1 MSQQPIDIIES
12 FFNEHGLT
20 DNNFTV
26 KNNSNHNHS
35 SSQSSSSNQ
44 QQKIKVKNKDNR
56 SLSAE
61 EIKAEKELMEK
72 HGIYKAM
79 KTPQFIEAII
89 DTYKKNHTDNNY
101 IEEDSTKTDHILMND
116 VYYND
121 KYLKS
126 YITYLYNQNN
136 DQLLKIKT
144 ICDIFNRNTK
154 RIKYRM
160 KNLNLL
166 NYFEIEEK

>member
-1 MSQQPIDIIES
+1 MSQQPIDIIEN
-12 FFNEHGLT
+12 FFNEHGMADST
-20 DNNFTV
+20 
-26 KNNSNHNHS
+26 KSNRHS
-35 SSQSSSSNQ
+35 SAPKLSPQSNQ
-44 QQKIKVKNKDNR
+44 QQKVKVKNKDNR

-79 KTPQFIEAII
+79 ETPQFMEAII
-89 DTYKKNHTDNNY
+89 DTYKKNHDNNDY

-121 KYLKS
+121 EYLRS

-136 DQLLKIKT
+136 DQLLKIDT
-144 ICDIFNRNTK
+144 ICNIFNRNTT

-166 NYFEIEEK
+166 DYFEKE

>member
-1 MSQQPIDIIES
+1 MSQQPIDIIEN
-12 FFNEHGLT
+12 FFNEHNIA
-20 DNNFTV
+20 DN
-26 KNNSNHNHS
+26 HHS
-35 SSQSSSSNQ
+35 SSSKSLTVNPTNQ
-44 QQKIKVKNKDNR
+44 HKIKVKNKDNR

-61 EIKAEKELMEK
+61 EIKAEKELMKK
-72 HGIYKAM
+72 HGIYEAM

-89 DTYKKNHTDNNY
+89 DTYKKNHTNNDY

-121 KYLKS
+121 SYLKS
-126 YITYLYNQNN
+126 YVTYLFNQNN
-136 DQLLKIKT
+136 NQLLEINT
-144 ICDIFNRNTK
+144 LCDIFGRNTT

-166 NYFEIEEK
+166 KYFKTED